1 LAVPDSPEALP
12 RAFFDRPPLEVAAGL
27 LGMVV
32 VGSDAGGLVAI
43 RLTEVEAYHGEHDP
57 GSHAYRGPTRRNAVM
72 FGPPGHVY
80 VYQHL
85 GLHHCMNLV
94 CGPAGQAA
102 AVLLRAGEV
111 VRGRSLAERRRGDR
125 HPFRDLARGPARLT
139 QALGI
144 LDRAQNG
151 ADVCDPAGALRV
163 EPGVAPEAELVR
175 SGPRTG
181 VGGDGAHQPWRL
193 WIEGEPTVSPY
204 RPHVPRRRQ
213 PAV

>member
-1 LAVPDSPEALP
+1 MPAFTEVLP

-32 VGSDAGGLVAI
+32 VARGPLGAVAI
-43 RLTEVEAYHGEHDP
+43 RLTEVEAYHGERDP

-85 GLHHCMNLV
+85 GLHHCVNLV
-94 CGPAGQAA
+94 CGPEGQAA

-111 VRGRSLAERRRGDR
+111 VRGTPLAEARRGGR

-144 LDRAQNG
+144 VDRAQNG
-151 ADVCDPAGALRV
+151 CDACDPRGALRI
-163 EPGVAPEAELVR
+163 EPGVAPHPALVR

-193 WIEGEPTVSPY
+193 WIDGEPSVSPY
-204 RPHVPRRRQ
+204 RAHTPRRRQ
-213 PAV
+213 PAL